1 MDEREIAQLQPDDD
15 YLAALGEDIWLMDD
29 HRWAL
34 LVWERFAHERRVRPF
49 SLVHADFHWDGV
61 NDFYQNEEQ
70 RNRLLGADL
79 LTLETMIREDNWIRY
94 DSFIAPAVIRGLF
107 NDVHFFCLQDDT
119 DPGVDQDTLDAAG
132 AHQTLHQDAAELS
145 HAKFDAPVILDLC
158 LDLFNR
164 SDQWLTGDLWTDAE
178 VTDFLDQMRPLIEQA
193 ELVTV
198 SLSFGCSGSEADTRH
213 LASRVLPLLKQWR
226 STPPP

>member
-1 MDEREIAQLQPDDD
+1 MDERDIARLQPDDH
-15 YLAALGEDIWLMDD
+15 YLAAVGENIWLMDD

-34 LVWERFAHERRVRPF
+34 LVWERFAHERHTRPF

-79 LTLETMIREDNWIRY
+79 PALEAMIREDHWIRY
-94 DSFIAPAVIRGLF
+94 DSFIAPAVLRGLVS
-107 NDVHFFCLQDDT
+107 DVHFYCLQDDT
-119 DPGVDQDTLDAAG
+119 EPGLDQETLDAAG
-132 AHQTLHQDAAELS
+132 ASQTLHQDAAELS
-145 HAKFDAPVILDLC
+145 HAKFDAPVIFDLC

-164 SDQWLTGDLWTDAE
+164 SDQWMTGELWSDAE
-178 VTDFLDQMRPLIEQA
+178 VTTLLDQMRPIIEQA

-198 SLSFGCSGSEADTRH
+198 SLSFGYSGSEADTRH
-213 LASRVLPLLKQWR
+213 LASTVLPRLEQWR
-226 STPPP
+226 SAAAA